1 MEPAIWE
8 RFHAKGW
15 PEHLEGA
22 ARHFRC
28 SSCRSSADVLLLPAS
43 REKAPPVPEDDEADD
58 GGFID
63 LLRLSPDQLASRA
76 VEAFFFHTRNN
87 RKRDR

>member
-8 RFHAKGW
+8 RFHARGW

-22 ARHFRC
+22 AAHFRC

-43 REKAPPVPEDDEADD
+43 REKAPPVPEDDEAD
-58 GGFID
+58 GWFA
-63 LLRLSPDQLASRA
+63 LPDPGKTWAQE
-76 VEAFFFHTRNN
+76 VEAWFHGR
-87 RKRDR
+87 RKGKRLFQP